1 MCDCSVVMVSAHRPG
16 SCNIVMITARLIMM
30 INKML
35 SHWKIAR
42 CARASQL
49 YHRGPP
55 LKLRPK
61 TWDSSLDDGRLPA
74 RARPIQT
81 VRCNYRGPRTLV
93 HNDTQNYFSKWNVS
107 INSARNAVYNF
118 NLFWVHCTFSLLLFL
133 TGWLLR
139 VIAEVNRK

>member
-1 MCDCSVVMVSAHRPG
+1 
-16 SCNIVMITARLIMM
+16 MM

-55 LKLRPK
+55 LKLQV
-61 TWDSSLDDGRLPA
+61 TTQDLGLFSDDGSLPA

-81 VRCNYRGPRTLV
+81 VRCNYRGPGTLV
-93 HNDTQNYFSKWNVS
+93 HNDTQNYFSK
-107 INSARNAVYNF
+107 
-118 NLFWVHCTFSLLLFL
+118 
-133 TGWLLR
+133 
-139 VIAEVNRK
+139 